1 MSIDYLEANKTNTI
15 KMDRRLHT
23 DRVTPVLLNYIV
35 EKIVREI
42 EPKQI
47 ILFGSRARGDA
58 LDSSDVDLFIVQD
71 HELSNRQVRRK
82 IEYLLWGRLF
92 GVDLIVRRPED
103 VERNLADHNPFYTQH
118 IYSEG
123 QVLYERPT

>member
-1 MSIDYLEANKTNTI
+1 
-15 KMDRRLHT
+15 MDRSDTIGIDRHLQT
-23 DRVTPVLLNYIV
+23 KRVTPTLLEYIV
-35 EKIVREI
+35 NKIVREI

-58 LDSSDVDLFIVQD
+58 LDSSDIDLFIVQD
-71 HELSNRQVRRK
+71 QELSNRRVRRK
-82 IEYLLWGRLF
+82 IEHLLWGRLF

-118 IYSEG
+118 IFSEG
-123 QVLYERPT
+123 RILYERSS

>member
-1 MSIDYLEANKTNTI
+1 MSIEYTGANKTAKI
-15 KMDRRLHT
+15 ELDHRLQT
-23 DRVTPVLLNYIV
+23 ERVTPALLNYIV

-47 ILFGSRARGDA
+47 ILFGSRARGDDV
-58 LDSSDVDLFIVQD
+58 DSSDIDLFIVQD
-71 HELSNRQVRRK
+71 RELSNRQVRRK
-82 IEYLLWGRLF
+82 IEHLLWGRLF

-103 VERNLADHNPFYTQH
+103 VERNLADRNPFYTQH

-123 QVLYERPT
+123 QILYERSA